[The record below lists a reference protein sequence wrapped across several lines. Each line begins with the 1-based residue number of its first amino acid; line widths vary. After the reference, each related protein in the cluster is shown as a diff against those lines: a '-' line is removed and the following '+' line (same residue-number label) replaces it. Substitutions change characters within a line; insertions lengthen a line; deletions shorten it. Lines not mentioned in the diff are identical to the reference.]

1 MYIKYQ
7 IGSKS
12 FTNKLPLYSDNFI
25 NKQLK
30 LSIPLITGAIIEIP
44 SKEELKIRVGKE
56 INLDNIISEKYKLSK
71 YDIDLDDLA
80 LLRLQGYQRA
90 CLLNYKKYDQ
100 LIVGIKD
107 DEIIVNDYFALKS
120 IIQKLQKISVK

>member
-44 SKEELKIRVGKE
+44 SKEELKIR
-56 INLDNIISEKYKLSK
+56 
-71 YDIDLDDLA
+71 
-80 LLRLQGYQRA
+80 
-90 CLLNYKKYDQ
+90 
-100 LIVGIKD
+100 LI
-107 DEIIVNDYFALKS
+107 
-120 IIQKLQKISVK
+120 